1 MQVCSSNHQND
12 PFSSIRGML
21 FVVCMLLYNNKLF
34 KMMKTEPH
42 MDKLCPL
49 FWRSPSLIQLREL
62 QDKYA
67 ECLEILHEAQEE
79 LKNFRNKSL
88 PPSTTR
94 RFHSLGLFPMVSS
107 CSLSAATP
115 APCPASASI
124 PLTFVPLCP
133 GFSGRWDR
141 GHHEEGITDGWSRR
155 RRTKVFIFSPKKP
168 TWLPTVLPK
177 KVWGSCTENAG
188 NDICICIFSIPSPGS
203 NQSEFSRRWKTW
215 TWCVSSVRRSLRPL
229 STSRDPIRRRA
240 SRRVAPAVR
249 AHRAPT
255 PFMGVRWE
263 VASSWTTRPAVFWRV
278 QMMGREADL
287 AVYSIIVMPFLRAC
301 GQCLWFTKSL
311 FLF

>member
-1 MQVCSSNHQND
+1 
-12 PFSSIRGML
+12 ML

-34 KMMKTEPH
+34 KTVKTEPH

-62 QDKYA
+62 QDKYV

-155 RRTKVFIFSPKKP
+155 RRTKVFIFSQKTYVTSNSFTKKGLGFMHRKRWEWYMHLYFFQSRLQAP
-168 TWLPTVLPK
+168 TKASFPDGEKPEPDASAAFVARSVPSQHPGIQSDVLPH
-177 KVWGSCTENAG
+177 VESLQPCGHTALQLHLWGWG
-188 NDICICIFSIPSPGS
+188 GKWHHPGQQDQQYS
-203 NQSEFSRRWKTW
+203 GESRWWVGKQ
-215 TWCVSSVRRSLRPL
+215 
-229 STSRDPIRRRA
+229 I
-240 SRRVAPAVR
+240 
-249 AHRAPT
+249 
-255 PFMGVRWE
+255 
-263 VASSWTTRPAVFWRV
+263 
-278 QMMGREADL
+278 
-287 AVYSIIVMPFLRAC
+287 
-301 GQCLWFTKSL
+301 
-311 FLF
+311 

>member
-1 MQVCSSNHQND
+1 MQCVR
-12 PFSSIRGML
+12 PSIGG
-21 FVVCMLLYNNKLF
+21 MLLYNNKLF
-34 KMMKTEPH
+34 KTVKTEPR

-62 QDKYA
+62 QDKYV

-155 RRTKVFIFSPKKP
+155 RRTKVFIFSPPKKP

-188 NDICICIFSIPSPGS
+188 NDICICIFFNPVSRLQPKRVFQTVKNLNLMRQQRSSLAPSPLNIPGS
-203 NQSEFSRRWKTW
+203 NQTSCLTSGRSSRAGTPRSNSIYGGEVGSGIILDNKT
-215 TWCVSSVRRSLRPL
+215 SSILESP
-229 STSRDPIRRRA
+229 DD
-240 SRRVAPAVR
+240 
-249 AHRAPT
+249 
-255 PFMGVRWE
+255 G
-263 VASSWTTRPAVFWRV
+263 
-278 QMMGREADL
+278 
-287 AVYSIIVMPFLRAC
+287 
-301 GQCLWFTKSL
+301 
-311 FLF
+311 

>member
-1 MQVCSSNHQND
+1 MRLRRSWRTFGINRCRPAPRGVSILWVCSRWWVHV
-12 PFSSIRGML
+12 L
-21 FVVCMLLYNNKLF
+21 FLLHHL
-34 KMMKTEPH
+34 H
-42 MDKLCPL
+42 
-49 FWRSPSLIQLREL
+49 RAQL
-62 QDKYA
+62 
-67 ECLEILHEAQEE
+67 
-79 LKNFRNKSL
+79 L
-88 PPSTTR
+88 PPSLSHLCL
-94 RFHSLGLFPMVSS
+94 FAQDSLAAEIEGTMRKELQMDDPDVEEQRYSFFP
-107 CSLSAATP
+107 
-115 APCPASASI
+115 
-124 PLTFVPLCP
+124 
-133 GFSGRWDR
+133 
-141 GHHEEGITDGWSRR
+141 
-155 RRTKVFIFSPKKP
+155 PKKP

-188 NDICICIFSIPSPGS
+188 NDICICIFSLPSPGS

-229 STSRDPIRRRA
+229 STSRDPIRRLA

-249 AHRAPT
+249 AHHAPT

-301 GQCLWFTKSL
+301 RQCLWFTESL

>member
-1 MQVCSSNHQND
+1 
-12 PFSSIRGML
+12 
-21 FVVCMLLYNNKLF
+21 MLLYNNKLF
-34 KMMKTEPH
+34 KTVKPEPH
-42 MDKLCPL
+42 KDKLCPL
-49 FWRSPSLIQLREL
+49 FWRVPSLIQLREL

-115 APCPASASI
+115 APCPASASV
-124 PLTFVPLCP
+124 PLTFLPLCP
-133 GFSGRWDR
+133 GFSGRRDR

-155 RRTKVFIFSPKKP
+155 RRTKVFIFSQKP
-168 TWLPTVLPK
+168 TWLPTVLQK
-177 KVWGSCTENAG
+177 RFGVHAQKTLGMIYASVF
-188 NDICICIFSIPSPGS
+188 FSIPSPGS

-229 STSRDPIRRRA
+229 STSRDPIGRRA

-263 VASSWTTRPAVFWRV
+263 VGSSWTTRPAVFWRV

-287 AVYSIIVMPFLRAC
+287 AVYSIIVMPFPRAC
-301 GQCLWFTKSL
+301 RQRLWFTESL
-311 FLF
+311 YCFNVESQSDD